1 MQAQGHVTA
10 GHAVRTRGLHAS
22 GQGSAEGELRRPGPS
37 RGIRLKA
44 GPGTAETFF
53 GHEFSPGAS
62 ETFRSAR
69 RAFLPEKGVPD
80 RGRRGHKQKRQGE
93 RVEVIE
99 RILGNRSD
107 AAWAARLA
115 GASVDWL
122 ELSQWDAQKNRLRKE
137 TEGGRS
143 MAVALERGQCLRD
156 GDVLEWDEASRS
168 AVVCRIRLCPV
179 MAVDLTGLAAFGV
192 EKAVSSAVRLGHALG
207 NQHWPAV
214 VKRGVV
220 YVPMTADEKV
230 MSAVMDTH
238 DIAGVTYAFL
248 SGESVYDLLSGEEA
262 RLLFGG
268 AESPLSGH
276 DHHHHGHHHV

>member
-1 MQAQGHVTA
+1 M
-10 GHAVRTRGLHAS
+10 
-22 GQGSAEGELRRPGPS
+22 E
-37 RGIRLKA
+37 II
-44 GPGTAETFF
+44 
-53 GHEFSPGAS
+53 
-62 ETFRSAR
+62 
-69 RAFLPEKGVPD
+69 EKV
-80 RGRRGHKQKRQGE
+80 
-93 RVEVIE
+93 
-99 RILGNRSD
+99 LGNRAD
-107 AAWAARLA
+107 AAWAARLRD
-115 GASVDWL
+115 ASVDWL

-137 TEGGRS
+137 TGSGRS
-143 MAVALERGQCLRD
+143 MAVALERGESLRD
-156 GDVLEWDEASRS
+156 GDVLEWDENTRS

-192 EKAVSSAVRLGHALG
+192 DKAVSSAVRLGHALG

-214 VKRGVV
+214 VKNGVV

-276 DHHHHGHHHV
+276 EHHHHGHHHV

>member
-1 MQAQGHVTA
+1 MGEHV
-10 GHAVRTRGLHAS
+10 
-22 GQGSAEGELRRPGPS
+22 E
-37 RGIRLKA
+37 II
-44 GPGTAETFF
+44 
-53 GHEFSPGAS
+53 
-62 ETFRSAR
+62 
-69 RAFLPEKGVPD
+69 EKV
-80 RGRRGHKQKRQGE
+80 
-93 RVEVIE
+93 
-99 RILGNRSD
+99 LGNRAD
-107 AAWAARLA
+107 AAWAARLRD
-115 GASVDWL
+115 ASVDWL

-137 TEGGRS
+137 TGSGRS
-143 MAVALERGQCLRD
+143 MAVALERGESLRD
-156 GDVLEWDEASRS
+156 GDVLEWDENTRS

-192 EKAVSSAVRLGHALG
+192 DKAVSSAVRLGHALG

-214 VKRGVV
+214 VKNGVV

-276 DHHHHGHHHV
+276 EHHHHGHHHV

>member
-1 MQAQGHVTA
+1 M
-10 GHAVRTRGLHAS
+10 
-22 GQGSAEGELRRPGPS
+22 
-37 RGIRLKA
+37 
-44 GPGTAETFF
+44 
-53 GHEFSPGAS
+53 
-62 ETFRSAR
+62 
-69 RAFLPEKGVPD
+69 
-80 RGRRGHKQKRQGE
+80 
-93 RVEVIE
+93 
-99 RILGNRSD
+99 
-107 AAWAARLA
+107 
-115 GASVDWL
+115 DWL

-143 MAVALERGQCLRD
+143 MAVALERGESLRD

-179 MAVDLTGLAAFGV
+179 MAVDLTGLAALGV
-192 EKAVSSAVRLGHALG
+192 ESAVSSAVRLGHALG

-214 VKRGVV
+214 VKKGVV

-276 DHHHHGHHHV
+276 GHHHHGHHA

>member
-1 MQAQGHVTA
+1 MKTP
-10 GHAVRTRGLHAS
+10 RG
-22 GQGSAEGELRRPGPS
+22 
-37 RGIRLKA
+37 K
-44 GPGTAETFF
+44 
-53 GHEFSPGAS
+53 
-62 ETFRSAR
+62 
-69 RAFLPEKGVPD
+69 
-80 RGRRGHKQKRQGE
+80 
-93 RVEVIE
+93 RVEIIE
-99 RILGNRSD
+99 KVLGNRAD
-107 AAWAARLA
+107 AAWAARLS

-143 MAVALERGQCLRD
+143 MAVALERGESLRD

-179 MAVDLTGLAAFGV
+179 MAVDLTGLSALGV
-192 EKAVSSAVRLGHALG
+192 ESAFSSAVRLGHALG

-214 VKRGVV
+214 VKKGVV

-276 DHHHHGHHHV
+276 GHHHHGHHA

>member
-1 MQAQGHVTA
+1 M
-10 GHAVRTRGLHAS
+10 
-22 GQGSAEGELRRPGPS
+22 E
-37 RGIRLKA
+37 II
-44 GPGTAETFF
+44 
-53 GHEFSPGAS
+53 
-62 ETFRSAR
+62 
-69 RAFLPEKGVPD
+69 EKV
-80 RGRRGHKQKRQGE
+80 
-93 RVEVIE
+93 
-99 RILGNRSD
+99 LGNRAD
-107 AAWAARLA
+107 AAWAARLS

-143 MAVALERGQCLRD
+143 MAVALERGESLRD

-179 MAVDLTGLAAFGV
+179 MAVDLTGLSALGV
-192 EKAVSSAVRLGHALG
+192 ESAVSSAVRLGHALG

-214 VKRGVV
+214 VKKGVV

-276 DHHHHGHHHV
+276 GHHHHGHHA

>member
-1 MQAQGHVTA
+1 MEIV
-10 GHAVRTRGLHAS
+10 
-22 GQGSAEGELRRPGPS
+22 
-37 RGIRLKA
+37 
-44 GPGTAETFF
+44 
-53 GHEFSPGAS
+53 
-62 ETFRSAR
+62 
-69 RAFLPEKGVPD
+69 EKV
-80 RGRRGHKQKRQGE
+80 
-93 RVEVIE
+93 
-99 RILGNRSD
+99 LGNRAD
-107 AAWAARLA
+107 AAWAARLN

-143 MAVALERGQCLRD
+143 MAVALERGESLRD

-179 MAVDLTGLAAFGV
+179 MAVDLTGLAALGV
-192 EKAVSSAVRLGHALG
+192 ESAVSSAVRLGHALG

-214 VKRGVV
+214 VKKGVV

-276 DHHHHGHHHV
+276 GHHHHEHHA

>member
-1 MQAQGHVTA
+1 MEIV
-10 GHAVRTRGLHAS
+10 
-22 GQGSAEGELRRPGPS
+22 
-37 RGIRLKA
+37 
-44 GPGTAETFF
+44 
-53 GHEFSPGAS
+53 
-62 ETFRSAR
+62 
-69 RAFLPEKGVPD
+69 EKV
-80 RGRRGHKQKRQGE
+80 
-93 RVEVIE
+93 
-99 RILGNRSD
+99 LGNRAD
-107 AAWAARLA
+107 GAWAARLN

-143 MAVALERGQCLRD
+143 MAVALERGESLRD

-179 MAVDLTGLAAFGV
+179 MAVDLTGLAALGV
-192 EKAVSSAVRLGHALG
+192 ESAVSSAVRLGHALG

-214 VKRGVV
+214 VKKGVV

-276 DHHHHGHHHV
+276 GHHHHGHHA

>member
-1 MQAQGHVTA
+1 MEIV
-10 GHAVRTRGLHAS
+10 
-22 GQGSAEGELRRPGPS
+22 
-37 RGIRLKA
+37 
-44 GPGTAETFF
+44 
-53 GHEFSPGAS
+53 
-62 ETFRSAR
+62 
-69 RAFLPEKGVPD
+69 EKV
-80 RGRRGHKQKRQGE
+80 
-93 RVEVIE
+93 
-99 RILGNRSD
+99 LGNRAD
-107 AAWAARLA
+107 AAWAARLN
-115 GASVDWL
+115 GTFVDWL

-143 MAVALERGQCLRD
+143 MAVALERGESLRD

-179 MAVDLTGLAAFGV
+179 MAVDLTGLAALGV
-192 EKAVSSAVRLGHALG
+192 ESAVSSAVRLGHALG

-214 VKRGVV
+214 VKKGVV

-276 DHHHHGHHHV
+276 GHHHHGHHA

>member
-1 MQAQGHVTA
+1 M
-10 GHAVRTRGLHAS
+10 
-22 GQGSAEGELRRPGPS
+22 E
-37 RGIRLKA
+37 II
-44 GPGTAETFF
+44 
-53 GHEFSPGAS
+53 
-62 ETFRSAR
+62 
-69 RAFLPEKGVPD
+69 EKV
-80 RGRRGHKQKRQGE
+80 
-93 RVEVIE
+93 
-99 RILGNRSD
+99 LGNRAD
-107 AAWAARLA
+107 AAWAARLRD
-115 GASVDWL
+115 ASVDWL

-143 MAVALERGQCLRD
+143 MAVALERGESLRD
-156 GDVLEWDEASRS
+156 GDVLEWDENTRS

-192 EKAVSSAVRLGHALG
+192 DKAVSSAVRLGHALG

-214 VKRGVV
+214 VKNGVV

-276 DHHHHGHHHV
+276 EHHHHGHHHV

>member
-1 MQAQGHVTA
+1 MEIV
-10 GHAVRTRGLHAS
+10 
-22 GQGSAEGELRRPGPS
+22 
-37 RGIRLKA
+37 
-44 GPGTAETFF
+44 
-53 GHEFSPGAS
+53 
-62 ETFRSAR
+62 
-69 RAFLPEKGVPD
+69 EKV
-80 RGRRGHKQKRQGE
+80 
-93 RVEVIE
+93 
-99 RILGNRSD
+99 LGNRAD
-107 AAWAARLA
+107 AAWAARLN
-115 GASVDWL
+115 GAFVDWL

-143 MAVALERGQCLRD
+143 MAVALERGESLRD

-179 MAVDLTGLAAFGV
+179 MAVDLMGLAALGV
-192 EKAVSSAVRLGHALG
+192 ESAVSSAVRLGHALG

-214 VKRGVV
+214 VKKGVV

-276 DHHHHGHHHV
+276 GHHHHGHHA